1 MGKSKFRGQRPL
13 TPAEQ
18 AYFLTFAF
26 PQFRVLTV
34 RNLLRAVGTLQPT
47 PTCDQYT
54 IELEYCDCR
63 RPRVSVL
70 RPELRLAP
78 GKTKLPHVFAG
89 NDLCLHL
96 PGDWRPDL
104 RISEYILPWI
114 SFWLFF
120 YEAWLITGE
129 WLGGGHEPSA
139 GKNEPI

>member
-54 IELEYCDCR
+54 IELEYCDCGAQGSASYAR
-63 RPRVSVL
+63 SCGWHR
-70 RPELRLAP
+70 
-78 GKTKLPHVFAG
+78 GKLNCPTSSLVTIFVFIFQVTGDRICGYLSTFFRGYRSGFFFTKHG
-89 NDLCLHL
+89 
-96 PGDWRPDL
+96 
-104 RISEYILPWI
+104 S
-114 SFWLFF
+114 
-120 YEAWLITGE
+120 
-129 WLGGGHEPSA
+129 
-139 GKNEPI
+139 